1 MVRAKTKGKLGCACK
16 LSAPRGL
23 AAGPATTG
31 LAPRAFSIPE
41 PAVNGLILSAG
52 LLTGLLGWN
61 NRDKPLG
68 PLLISLGGGLGALG
82 IAFFIRE
89 VFTKESA

>member
-16 LSAPRGL
+16 LSPPRGM
-23 AAGPATTG
+23 AAGAATTG
-31 LAPRAFSIPE
+31 LEPRDFSIPE
-41 PAVNGLILSAG
+41 PAVNGIILSAG
-52 LLTGLLGWN
+52 LVTGLLGWN

-68 PLLISLGGGLGALG
+68 PVLISLGGGLGALG

-89 VFTKESA
+89 IFTRRPA

>member
-1 MVRAKTKGKLGCACK
+1 MVRSKTKGKLGCACK
-16 LSAPRGL
+16 LPPAHGL
-23 AAGPATTG
+23 AANAATTG
-31 LAPRAFSIPE
+31 LSQREFSIPE
-41 PAVNGLILSAG
+41 PAVNGLIMSAG

-68 PLLISLGGGLGALG
+68 PVLISLGGGLGALG

-89 VFTKESA
+89 IFTKKSA